1 MQDLNIETIQEK
13 IMVLW
18 NVTSCSLVVAA
29 TSDNS
34 YRNDQKLA
42 ENNGNS
48 R

>member
-13 IMVLW
+13 IMVLRKE
-18 NVTSCSLVVAA
+18 TPCSLVIAA
-29 TSDNS
+29 TIGSS
-34 YRNDQKLA
+34 YRNDNKLV